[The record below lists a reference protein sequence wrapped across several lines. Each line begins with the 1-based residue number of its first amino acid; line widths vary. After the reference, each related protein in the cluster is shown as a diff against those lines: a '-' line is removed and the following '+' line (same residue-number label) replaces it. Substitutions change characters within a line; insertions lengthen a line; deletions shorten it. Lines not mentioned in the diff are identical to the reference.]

1 MFSLQYSSLVTF
13 IAITSLLGA
22 SASPMVLESRQ
33 GPQPVTVTYEITSIE
48 NGEGKYFNIGA
59 SGKAGSQLSH
69 AESYE
74 VGYTI
79 ELGANLGL
87 SIKEIFELGVSAA
100 ISKSTS
106 KGSED
111 GIQVECPAPGDWTCS
126 MVIKPKVVI
135 KHGNQNF
142 QGVRSPYTVSFP
154 RVTKENILFF
164 EADICACPNKVG
176 WASPGAPEKCPED
189 C

>member
-1 MFSLQYSSLVTF
+1 MLSHQYSRLAALM
-13 IAITSLLGA
+13 AISSLLSA
-22 SASPMVLESRQ
+22 SASPIALDPRQ
-33 GPQPVTVTYEITSIE
+33 GPQPVTVTYEITSVE

-59 SGKAGSQLSH
+59 SGKPGSQLTH
-69 AESYE
+69 AESYQ
-74 VGYTI
+74 VGYTV

-87 SIKEIFELGVSAA
+87 SIKEIFGLGVSAS

-111 GIQVECPAPGDWTCS
+111 SIQIECPAPGDWTCS

-135 KHGNQNF
+135 KHGNQVF
-142 QGVRSPYTVSFP
+142 QGKRSPYTVSFP

-164 EADICACPNKVG
+164 EADICSCPNKIG
-176 WASPGAPEKCPED
+176 WASPGAPERCPED